1 LQLRGRKC
9 HGSSAI
15 LFGGENLG
23 SDRVFVFR
31 QLSFALL
38 GAFFGRGELHISGGS
53 SIYPGGGLGGPS
65 CTFFLRGAT
74 EALGGGIREAPVQ
87 VDPCGKAHKIQPW
100 VILHNV

>member
-1 LQLRGRKC
+1 MGLLPFSLEVKTWEVTGC
-9 HGSSAI
+9 LSSGNSASHYWERF
-15 LFGGENLG
+15 L
-23 SDRVFVFR
+23 
-31 QLSFALL
+31 A
-38 GAFFGRGELHISGGS
+38 GGS